1 MENRITNEEEIK
13 SIKNQLNLISK
24 RLDILLTL
32 NERGPLNVTAI
43 SKLIEKQKSNVSN
56 DLQEL
61 EEAGL
66 VVQTEDKSGG
76 HHILTTT
83 LSYKGQNLMKTL
95 TQKSNQTHL
104 PTLSDDKHM
113 EYSISLLN
121 EEDKSLHEVGSSEI
135 VMLSQGYVIS
145 PESKLFGYL
154 EDNLEKITDKTV
166 VVNLLEAL
174 RTIAINSPECLT
186 TIREK
191 LLMSIRTLALRVVED
206 GDYRVTGHAL
216 QVLTLAYE
224 GDEHYEQLSEI
235 YMTFLKRRSPMDGTA
250 RDLLVQA
257 HPDKVLYIRRRLLD
271 LCKEGS
277 EEERQRALDNLSQ
290 LPVH

>member
-1 MENRITNEEEIK
+1 
-13 SIKNQLNLISK
+13 
-24 RLDILLTL
+24 
-32 NERGPLNVTAI
+32 
-43 SKLIEKQKSNVSN
+43 
-56 DLQEL
+56 
-61 EEAGL
+61 
-66 VVQTEDKSGG
+66 
-76 HHILTTT
+76 
-83 LSYKGQNLMKTL
+83 
-95 TQKSNQTHL
+95 
-104 PTLSDDKHM
+104 
-113 EYSISLLN
+113 
-121 EEDKSLHEVGSSEI
+121 
-135 VMLSQGYVIS
+135 
-145 PESKLFGYL
+145 
-154 EDNLEKITDKTV
+154 
-166 VVNLLEAL
+166 
-174 RTIAINSPECLT
+174 LT

-191 LLMSIRTLALRVVED
+191 LFMSIRTLALRVVED